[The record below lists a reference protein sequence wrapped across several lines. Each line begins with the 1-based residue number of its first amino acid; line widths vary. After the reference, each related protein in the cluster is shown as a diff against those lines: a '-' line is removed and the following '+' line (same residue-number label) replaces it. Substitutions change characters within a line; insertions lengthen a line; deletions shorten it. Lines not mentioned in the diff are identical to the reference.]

1 MLPRDENSLLRSK
14 CAELEETYTNLRARC
29 FAMES
34 MSSTR
39 RDLDLPTYMYN
50 NPTGCQPQR
59 ARTATSATRNR
70 NTSTGDRR
78 VAKENQDLITSLY
91 RRNEEIMRDYSILRN
106 KHQNVLSNNGKL
118 KKEVQSLRLRA
129 SANYRPRTSIFPTS
143 SSFART
149 GATLRIA
156 RDASH
161 HHCAKRRQTPY
172 AYDDDVDG
180 AKEIDSL
187 SEALA
192 STNTDKFMEAERRH
206 LPSDPP
212 IFATQ
217 DPTGVAFPVISCP
230 PSDHHFQSHESLVKD
245 LADATSKL
253 HSLKEKYGKLES
265 TCNECLDTLEQTK
278 HELKVTR
285 KAKEL
290 LEEEVSELRSQN
302 ASLEEKVTQLCCDAP
317 ITSIRLPSA
326 DAEPTAVSSVA
337 DPCPTTT
344 ASPTDESKEGKDRD
358 SDGSDSAC
366 RAEIIHKKAASVA
379 EEAASA
385 EKGGEEE
392 ETQDRGQ
399 ESSESEAPEI
409 TDTTSLA
416 ARAPEDA
423 TIDTNKGTPIDPA
436 PSSKVVENVDAESQ
450 SSYQDET
457 FDEYASDTFED

>member
-1 MLPRDENSLLRSK
+1 M
-14 CAELEETYTNLRARC
+14 
-29 FAMES
+29 
-34 MSSTR
+34 
-39 RDLDLPTYMYN
+39 
-50 NPTGCQPQR
+50 
-59 ARTATSATRNR
+59 
-70 NTSTGDRR
+70 
-78 VAKENQDLITSLY
+78 
-91 RRNEEIMRDYSILRN
+91 
-106 KHQNVLSNNGKL
+106 
-118 KKEVQSLRLRA
+118 
-129 SANYRPRTSIFPTS
+129 
-143 SSFART
+143 
-149 GATLRIA
+149 RIA

-161 HHCAKRRQTPY
+161 HCAMRRQTPY
-172 AYDDDVDG
+172 AYDDDADG
-180 AKEIDSL
+180 AKEMDSL

-192 STNTDKFMEAERRH
+192 STNTERRH

-212 IFATQ
+212 ILATQ

-317 ITSIRLPSA
+317 ITSIRPPSA

-337 DPCPTTT
+337 DLCPATT
-344 ASPTDESKEGKDRD
+344 ASPIDESKEGKDRD

-385 EKGGEEE
+385 EEEEEEEE
-392 ETQDRGQ
+392 ETQDRAQ
-399 ESSESEAPEI
+399 KSSESGAPEVI
-409 TDTTSLA
+409 DTASLA
-416 ARAPEDA
+416 RATEDA
-423 TIDTNKGTPIDPA
+423 PIDTNKGMPIDSA
-436 PSSKVVENVDAESQ
+436 PSSTVAENVDTESQ
-450 SSYQDET
+450 SSYKDEE
-457 FDEYASDTFED
+457 FDEYADDTFED

>member
-1 MLPRDENSLLRSK
+1 M
-14 CAELEETYTNLRARC
+14 
-29 FAMES
+29 
-34 MSSTR
+34 
-39 RDLDLPTYMYN
+39 
-50 NPTGCQPQR
+50 
-59 ARTATSATRNR
+59 
-70 NTSTGDRR
+70 
-78 VAKENQDLITSLY
+78 
-91 RRNEEIMRDYSILRN
+91 
-106 KHQNVLSNNGKL
+106 
-118 KKEVQSLRLRA
+118 
-129 SANYRPRTSIFPTS
+129 
-143 SSFART
+143 
-149 GATLRIA
+149 RIA
-156 RDASH
+156 RDASN
-161 HHCAKRRQTPY
+161 HCAKRRQTPH

-180 AKEIDSL
+180 AEETDSL

-192 STNTDKFMEAERRH
+192 STNTERRH

-230 PSDHHFQSHESLVKD
+230 PSDHHFQAHESLVKE

-253 HSLKEKYGKLES
+253 HSIKEKYGKLES
-265 TCNECLDTLEQTK
+265 TCNECLDTLKQTK
-278 HELKVTR
+278 HDLKVTR
-285 KAKEL
+285 RAKEL

-366 RAEIIHKKAASVA
+366 RSEYIHKKAASMA

-385 EKGGEEE
+385 EEEEEEEE

-399 ESSESEAPEI
+399 ESSEWEAPEA

-416 ARAPEDA
+416 RATEDA

-436 PSSKVVENVDAESQ
+436 PSSKVVENVDVESQ

-457 FDEYASDTFED
+457 FDEYADDTFED